1 MMLYQKYR
9 PHTFDY
15 YVGHDKVKRAVL
27 RMAERGTFG
36 GRAFWISGP
45 SGTGKT
51 TLAYLMAGQIC
62 DEDNFIEIDA
72 GGMTPKDIDDLE
84 KGLRMRCL
92 GEKSGRAVLINESHG
107 LRQDSIR
114 KLLVVLERIPAHVT
128 WIMTTT
134 DAGNGKLFKDIDAH
148 PLLSRCIK
156 FDLKVEDYAD
166 AMVLRAMAIA
176 EQEGLGGA
184 SKEEFVELAATCRF
198 NFRDILTE
206 IEKGVMAREVDTL
219 LHSVSGGVAVSGVAS
234 DAVGMDWSGV
244 MDQVL
249 AGVK

>member
-1 MMLYQKYR
+1 MLYQRFR
-9 PHTFDY
+9 PHSFDY
-15 YVGHDKVKRAVL
+15 YVGHDKVKRSVL
-27 RMAERGTFG
+27 RMSERGSLG

-72 GGMTPKDIDDLE
+72 GGMTPKDINDLE
-84 KGLRMRCL
+84 KQLWMRCL

-107 LRQDSIR
+107 MRSDSIR
-114 KLLVVLERIPAHVT
+114 QLLVVLERIPAHVT
-128 WIMTTT
+128 WIFTST
-134 DAGNGKLFKDIDAH
+134 DSGRDKLFKDIDAH

-184 SKEEFVELAATCRF
+184 DKSEWLELCAGCKW
-198 NFRDILTE
+198 NFRDVLTE
-206 IEKGVMAREVDTL
+206 VEKGVMVRENAVGAEVLNDDA
-219 LHSVSGGVAVSGVAS
+219 GGVVVAGAVPA
-234 DAVGMDWSGV
+234 AMDWDSM
-244 MDQVL
+244 MDEMLV
-249 AGVK
+249 VK

>member
-1 MMLYQKYR
+1 MSKMLYEQYR
-9 PHTFDY
+9 PHEWAY
-15 YVGHDKVKRAVL
+15 IVGHDKTKKALL
-27 RMAERGTFG
+27 RMRDKGSLG

-45 SGTGKT
+45 SGIGKT
-51 TLAYLMAGQIC
+51 SIAYLIAGDVC
-62 DEDNFIEIDA
+62 DKDNFIEIDA

-84 KGLRMRCL
+84 KSLRMRCL
-92 GEKSGRAVLINESHG
+92 GEKSGRAVLINEAHG

-184 SKEEFVELAATCRF
+184 SKEEFVELAAACRF

-219 LHSVSGGVAVSGVAS
+219 LPVGDDAVVGVAGG
-234 DAVGMDWSGV
+234 DMDWASV